1 MVSPDPVIPKT
12 LKEMAAEFIARWEG
26 FSARA
31 YWDVNHW
38 RIGFGSSTEGP
49 MEIPVEHHSTTT
61 YERAIQNLEL
71 RIGEFRYLVL
81 RDIGT
86 RKWSLLNPNQHVA
99 LIDICYNYGHV
110 PIDVEPT
117 ELERTANA
125 FIARATDN
133 GGINARR
140 RRAEAALYMTKWEGQ
155 TP

>member
-1 MVSPDPVIPKT
+1 MVSPDPTISKT
-12 LKEMAAEFIARWEG
+12 LRETAAHFISRWEG

-49 MEIPVEHHSTTT
+49 YEMPVTPDTVTT
-61 YERAIQNLEL
+61 YERAIQNLQL

-86 RKWSLLNPNQHVA
+86 LKWSRLNPNQHVA

-110 PIDVEPT
+110 PIDVEPS

-133 GGINARR
+133 GDSMPR
-140 RRAEAALYMTKWEGQ
+140 
-155 TP
+155 